1 MELGPNNACNTGI
14 LAQIMYC
21 AGRGK
26 DTIELMKKAM
36 RRVLIILMR
45 YIVRVL
51 EQTHW
56 KVSGKNGAAEILGL
70 DRSTLR
76 ARMRKLGIRQP

>member
-1 MELGPNNACNTGI
+1 VDELKNPH
-14 LAQIMYC
+14 
-21 AGRGK
+21 K
-26 DTIELMKKAM
+26 DLTTAKKTLDEVE
-36 RRVLIILMR
+36 RD

-56 KVSGKNGAAEILGL
+56 KVSGENGASEILGL

-76 ARMRKLGIRQP
+76 ARMRKLGIVKP